1 MEKESIL
8 VIKEILNLHTHTH
21 TRARARAQ
29 SKIKYLITLSYIRN
43 IVSIRFPCVLVTSV
57 C

>member
-21 TRARARAQ
+21 THARARART
-29 SKIKYLITLSYIRN
+29 K
-43 IVSIRFPCVLVTSV
+43 
-57 C
+57 